1 MMEASDLILEKPH
14 YQDILFCIMQNKNY
28 SSIIARTLNKKQSTI
43 TEQLKDLEKVN
54 LIEPLKRTKS
64 QKYKINW
71 TLILRVFYDIIK
83 EVLINRKEYFVDRD
97 IEKIDQVGVE
107 IIIPQ
112 ELIIEFLKN
121 YFSTLSDVG
130 GKRKSFDELV
140 FSFFLALNKLD
151 ENKLDEKTLDKI
163 MKKYR
168 IDKNMFLNIADIMC
182 IELYITEL
190 ITLQNLV

>member
-1 MMEASDLILEKPH
+1 
-14 YQDILFCIMQNKNY
+14 MQNKNY

-64 QKYKINW
+64 QKYQINW

>member
-1 MMEASDLILEKPH
+1 MEASDLILEKPH

-28 SSIIARTLNKKQSTI
+28 SSIIARTLNKKQSII

-64 QKYKINW
+64 QKYQINW